1 MLAAAL
7 LKNIEDAGVGIL
19 TLVEGVE
26 DRELLASR
34 LTRQEVT
41 RQLRQLVQAAVALPA
56 EQQASMPEIPWDAL
70 ATCHQALDG
79 PSAATGLALDEAL
92 LMAIH
97 GSVPAALMWMRVYRQ
112 QHPEWFKLTPA

>member
-7 LKNIEDAGVGIL
+7 LKTIEDAGVGIL

-41 RQLRQLVQAAVALPA
+41 RQLRQLVQAAGAMA
-56 EQQASMPEIPWDAL
+56 TAQREAMPEIPWDAF
-70 ATCHQALDG
+70 ASTAKALDDKDAAG
-79 PSAATGLALDEAL
+79 PTLDEAF

-97 GSVPAALMWMRVYRQ
+97 GSVPAALMWLRVYRQ